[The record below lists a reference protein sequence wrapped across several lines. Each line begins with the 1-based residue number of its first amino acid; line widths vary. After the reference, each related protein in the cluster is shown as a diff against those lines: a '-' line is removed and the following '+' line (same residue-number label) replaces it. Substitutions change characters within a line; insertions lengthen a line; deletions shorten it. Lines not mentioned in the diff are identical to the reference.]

1 MARYY
6 ISKEQF
12 YDDVELMCRNAIAY
26 NEDDSDVNRDA
37 QQILVSA
44 IPTFQMPSARIEC
57 TTSSANTPAGSAG
70 DAEERRFEPAERAP
84 SQ

>member
-1 MARYY
+1 MVARYY

-12 YDDVELMCRNAIAY
+12 YDDIELMCRNAIAY

-37 QQILVSA
+37 QQILVSGGRHV
-44 IPTFQMPSARIEC
+44 PDMVRVLTPS
-57 TTSSANTPAGSAG
+57 AGSAG
-70 DAEERRFEPAERAP
+70 DAEKRRFEPVERAS

>member
-1 MARYY
+1 MVARYY

-37 QQILVSA
+37 QQILVSGGRQ
-44 IPTFQMPSARIEC
+44 IPGVEHVLKPS
-57 TTSSANTPAGSAG
+57 AGSAG

-84 SQ
+84 S

>member
-1 MARYY
+1 
-6 ISKEQF
+6 
-12 YDDVELMCRNAIAY
+12 
-26 NEDDSDVNRDA
+26 VNRDA

-57 TTSSANTPAGSAG
+57 TASSANTPAGSAG